1 MLDKTKISLNTSTP
15 QLVLPQDV
23 PVFNLEVL
31 IARCDETGMYRA
43 RLANLEGESFVKATP
58 RDAISAIVTSAK
70 KVIRELVSQGE
81 TIPWLV
87 PSASKTVEETLML
100 VPVHL

>member
-15 QLVLPQDV
+15 QPVLPQDV